1 MKIKTI
7 EAVLAYKQLKEI
19 KVNKL
24 NDETMLAIWKDI
36 RVLRK
41 VAEEYDKDVKEA
53 SNSLQD
59 DEFKNMQ
66 KRLIEAQRRSAQS
79 SDEEMTEDEKKDVIE
94 INSYFEDFNKKG
106 ETYFKSLAD
115 KELELELELV
125 DSSEILKALKG
136 ADKTLESAIELEFIM
151 K

>member
-106 ETYFKSLAD
+106 ETYFKELAD

>member
-36 RVLRK
+36 RLLRK

>member
-59 DEFKNMQ
+59 DEFKSMQ

-106 ETYFKSLAD
+106 ETYFKELAD
-115 KELELELELV
+115 KEIELELELV

>member
-36 RVLRK
+36 RLLRK

-106 ETYFKSLAD
+106 ETYFKELAD
-115 KELELELELV
+115 KEIELELELV

>member
-7 EAVLAYKQLKEI
+7 EAVLAYKQLKDI

-59 DEFKNMQ
+59 DEFKSMQ

-106 ETYFKSLAD
+106 ETYFKELAD
-115 KELELELELV
+115 KEIELELELV

>member
-7 EAVLAYKQLKEI
+7 EAVLAYKQLKDI

>member
-106 ETYFKSLAD
+106 ETYFKELAD
-115 KELELELELV
+115 KEIELELELV

>member
-1 MKIKTI
+1 MLIKTI

-59 DEFKNMQ
+59 DEFKSMQ

-106 ETYFKSLAD
+106 ETYFKELAD
-115 KELELELELV
+115 KEIELELELV

>member
-7 EAVLAYKQLKEI
+7 EAVQAYKQLKDI

-24 NDETMLAIWKDI
+24 SEETMLAIWKDV

-41 VAEEYDKDVKEA
+41 VAEEYEKDVREV

-59 DEFKNMQ
+59 NEFKVMQ
-66 KRLIEAQRRSAQS
+66 KRLFEAQHHSTEK
-79 SDEEMTEDEKKDVIE
+79 SDDEMTEEEKKDVME
-94 INSYFEDFNKKG
+94 INSYFEEFNKKG

-115 KELELELELV
+115 KEIELEIELV
-125 DSSEILKALKG
+125 DSSEILKALQG
-136 ADKTLESAIELEFIM
+136 SDKTLESAVLLDFLM

>member
-1 MKIKTI
+1 MLIKTI
-7 EAVLAYKQLKEI
+7 EAVLAYKQLKDI

-59 DEFKNMQ
+59 DEFKSMQ

-106 ETYFKSLAD
+106 ETYFKELAD
-115 KELELELELV
+115 KEIELELELV